1 MDEVD
6 RYIPSR
12 NARGPGEGIAP
23 KHAQKWAQY
32 SPEWYACCNEAYV
45 NRMRKV
51 LGLEPEDP
59 RERERRLR
67 KAAVES
73 GEYVE

>member
-6 RYIPSR
+6 RYIPAR

-23 KHAQKWAQY
+23 KHALKWAQY
-32 SPEWYACCNEAYV
+32 SPEWYRACDEAYV

-59 RERERRLR
+59 RERASRLHR
-67 KAAVES
+67 QAIEA

>member
-6 RYIPSR
+6 RYIPAR

-23 KHAQKWAQY
+23 KHATKWAQY
-32 SPEWYACCNEAYV
+32 SPEWYDSCQKAFV
-45 NRMRKV
+45 KRMKDI

-59 RERERRLR
+59 RERTQRIDRE
-67 KAAVES
+67 AVAR
-73 GEYVE
+73 GDLFA